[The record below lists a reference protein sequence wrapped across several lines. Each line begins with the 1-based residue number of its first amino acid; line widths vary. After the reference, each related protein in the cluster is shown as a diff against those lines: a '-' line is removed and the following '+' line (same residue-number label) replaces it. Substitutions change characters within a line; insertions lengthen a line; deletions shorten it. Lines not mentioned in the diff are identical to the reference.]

1 MRTRSEEL
9 FRDTLIRWGSI
20 LTVIILTGICVLS
33 LLLNYQ
39 SATASEMLPV
49 SIQANEMADYSA
61 DRVSAPNPV
70 VNIEI
75 IEAAIKDQEP
85 TNIAERLENVR
96 ANLQTAVPTV
106 TPTRV
111 STGTTIP
118 GGDESDSPQTNPPQ
132 ASETPGSPKTSTP
145 SKTPLPTINTATAT
159 KTGTAFPTNTTEKT
173 ATATDFPQGTSTAT
187 KKATQ
192 TTTKFSPTAT
202 DTATN
207 VPPTAT
213 KIPPTATKIPP
224 TATDTATQVPP
235 TATDAPTATP
245 TNVPPTA
252 TMTPVVWCTRPN
264 PWMGFVRYTYP
275 RNRAVN
281 VPRDVIVVIQFNQ
294 PMYEGDLFNNIKV
307 SGTRVDYVMSYDPGT
322 YRLEID
328 FLELLEPGADI
339 KVEVKR
345 NTKNICMWRQI
356 VLVDFEF
363 TIEED

>member
-1 MRTRSEEL
+1 M
-9 FRDTLIRWGSI
+9 RWGSI

-61 DRVSAPNPV
+61 DGVSAPNPGL
-70 VNIEI
+70 NIEI

-111 STGTTIP
+111 GTSTP
-118 GGDESDSPQTNPPQ
+118 GPGEDEPDSPQPPQ
-132 ASETPGSPKTSTP
+132 TNSLQE
-145 SKTPLPTINTATAT
+145 TATAGSLKTPTASKTALPTGYTATTT
-159 KTGTAFPTNTTEKT
+159 KTGTAVPTNTSEKT
-173 ATATDFPQGTSTAT
+173 ATATNIPQGTSTAT

-192 TTTKFSPTAT
+192 TATKFSATAT

-207 VPPTAT
+207 IPPTAT

-224 TATDTATQVPP
+224 TATD
-235 TATDAPTATP
+235 APTVTP

-252 TMTPVVWCTRPN
+252 TPIVSCTRPS
-264 PWMGFVRYTYP
+264 PWMGYVWYTIP
-275 RNRAVN
+275 RNGAVN
-281 VPRDVIVVIQFNQ
+281 VSRDVIVVIKFNQ
-294 PMYEGDLFNNIKV
+294 PMYEGDLFKNIKV
-307 SGTRVDYVMSYDPGT
+307 SGTNVDYVISYDPGT

-339 KVEVKR
+339 TVEVKR